1 MLAILFNIDAIWL
14 PIAMIFSA
22 IAGFS
27 FRSLQLRKLKKQ
39 VSSLEKEMLNSH
51 AEVLSLQE
59 QMARLENRNANVKSL
74 VVSMKEVPPT
84 DEKAELHKQGNS
96 RKKIK

>member
-1 MLAILFNIDAIWL
+1 MLAILFTIDVIWL
-14 PIAMIFSA
+14 PLAMVLSA

-27 FRSLQLRKLKKQ
+27 FRSLQIQRLKKQ

-51 AEVLSLQE
+51 AELLNLQE
-59 QMARLENRNANVKSL
+59 EMARIQNKQANVKSL
-74 VVSMKEVPPT
+74 VVSMKEVPPAE
-84 DEKAELHKQGNS
+84 EKVELHKESNS